1 MPSEKFVIG
10 EDGEKHPREIDLRL
24 YHDLTDGP
32 LSKVPGSAERLSK
45 AFSAETTKMIQDH
58 IAAKCTQCID
68 CIKDW
73 EDTNVRIQRLLSDL
87 PENYFSTGSSGG
99 GLYC

>member
-1 MPSEKFVIG
+1 MIPSEKFVIG
-10 EDGEKHPREIDLRL
+10 KDGEKHPSEFALRL

-32 LSKVPGSAERLSK
+32 LSKVPESAEYLSK
-45 AFSAETTKMIQDH
+45 VFPAETIKMIQDH

-73 EDTNVRIQRLLSDL
+73 EDTNFRIRRLLSDF
-87 PENYFSTGSSGG
+87 PENFSIGSSGG
-99 GLYC
+99 GFYC